1 MRYSKTLTTGLL
13 ALATLTITSQ
23 AHAYSVELA
32 MVNYIE
38 PLDRRMTQEII
49 RESAYNTRANQERL
63 AQAAPAYQNNEIRK
77 NKRQQ
82 RIQDNSGIGFA
93 R

>member
-1 MRYSKTLTTGLL
+1 MRKAFTTGLL

-49 RESAYNTRANQERL
+49 RESAYNNQLRQERL
-63 AQAAPAYQNNEIRK
+63 AQAAPTYQNNELRK

-82 RIQDNSGIGFA
+82 RLQDNSGIGFA